1 MADFCITAV
10 QYNPDKKHI
19 DLVQVREEKYGGKVA
34 TESRLVQRAF
44 LVDLIRLGLVSFQTK
59 TKDRDGNWRD
69 GDKVTIYDDKYLTTK
84 GNGTERDNLGSL
96 PEF

>member
-10 QYNPDKKHI
+10 KYSPDKKHI
-19 DLVQVREEKYGGKVA
+19 DWAQVREEKWGGNVA
-34 TESRLVQRAF
+34 KEIRLVQRAF
-44 LVDLIRLGLVSFQTK
+44 LVDLIRLELVSFRTK
-59 TKDRDGNWRD
+59 TQNRDGSWSD
-69 GDKVTIYDDKYLTTK
+69 GDKVTIYNDKYLTTE

>member
-10 QYNPDKKHI
+10 KYSPDKKHI
-19 DLVQVREEKYGGKVA
+19 DWAQVREETWGGKVS
-34 TESRLVQRAF
+34 TGVRLVQRAF

-59 TKDRDGNWRD
+59 TQDRDGTWRD
-69 GDKVTIYDDKYLTTK
+69 GDNVTIYDDKYLTTE

-96 PEF
+96 PTF